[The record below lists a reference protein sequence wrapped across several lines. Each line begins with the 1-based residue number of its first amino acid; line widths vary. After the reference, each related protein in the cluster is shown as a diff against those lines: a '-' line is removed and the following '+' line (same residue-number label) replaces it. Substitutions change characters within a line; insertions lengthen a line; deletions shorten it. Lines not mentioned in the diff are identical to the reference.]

1 MKKLLVGLI
10 AVCMFGFAGNAQNS
24 VKVTVGCSIEIGR
37 NSTGDC
43 SRFGLCT
50 SKTKWVIKI
59 EQPFYVNKSVITGF
73 KRDGLTTKEFNSI
86 FTINNEKLFMYVNQ
100 ENLDAIKNYVRADD
114 FVIEEDF
121 VFNNPEANIK
131 NYVIKAGTYQFIF
144 DNQQKLYYL
153 SF

>member
-1 MKKLLVGLI
+1 MKKLLFGLI
-10 AVCMFGFAGNAQNS
+10 ASVVLGFTANAQNS

-59 EQPFYVNKSVITGF
+59 EQPFYVNQRVMAGF
-73 KRDGLTTKEFNSI
+73 KRDGLTIKEFNSI
-86 FTINNEKLFMYVNQ
+86 FTINNEKLFMYVDQ
-100 ENLDAIKNYVRADD
+100 ENLDAIKNFLRADD
-114 FVIEEDF
+114 FIIEEDF
-121 VFNNPEANIK
+121 VFNNTEANIK
-131 NYVIKAGTYQFIF
+131 NYVIKAGTYQFKF